1 MLEPP
6 HRTSVAAPTV
16 RSGPGGRIERL
27 DGLHERSE
35 RRQRDPA
42 ADLPDPS
49 ALVRDPGVDQGVHAK
64 QLEGVERPV
73 ETYGLFIK
81 ANSSIHGPSQGIA
94 RILPHRKLLIDGRH
108 VESVSGHAFKTL
120 NPATEEVIA
129 TVAEGNEV
137 DVDLAVAAARRAF
150 EGPWRTMRAADRGK
164 ILFRLVEL
172 MKQHADEI
180 AALES
185 LDAGKPI
192 AGVLRQDLPAAIDTL
207 TYYAGWADKM
217 TGEVVPV
224 RDDALTYTVRE
235 PVGVVAVIVPWNFP
249 LMIGMWKLAPAL
261 ACGCTVVMK
270 PAELTSLS
278 ALRIGELALEAGLP
292 PGVLNIV
299 TGPGR
304 VVGDALVNHPDVD
317 KVTFTGSPGVGRGI
331 LRGAAGNFKRVSLEL
346 GGKSAN
352 VIFDDADLDAATKAA
367 ASGIFFNAGQVCSAG
382 SRVLVQEKVYDDV
395 VARLAQRA
403 QSLRIGDP
411 SDRATSLG
419 PVISEKQMKGILDYV
434 DIGQKEGASLVTGGE
449 RVGDRGYFLSPA
461 VFANVEHEMRISQ
474 EEIFGPVVSVIKF
487 RDEADALR
495 IANGT
500 AYSLAA
506 GVWSRDI
513 GRVQR
518 FAKRA
523 NAGTV
528 WLNTY
533 GYTDV
538 RLPWGGARD
547 SGFGR
552 EHGSAAIENFTEPKA
567 VWMNLNV

>member
-1 MLEPP
+1 MMSIAYDYD
-6 HRTSVAAPTV
+6 RAP
-16 RSGPGGRIERL
+16 I
-27 DGLHERSE
+27 
-35 RRQRDPA
+35 PA
-42 ADLPDPS
+42 IAS
-49 ALVRDPGVDQGVHAK
+49 AKP
-64 QLEGVERPV
+64 RP
-73 ETYGLFIK
+73 
-81 ANSSIHGPSQGIA
+81 
-94 RILPHRKLLIDGRH
+94 LLIDGRH
-108 VESVSGHAFKTL
+108 VPSASGRTFKTI
-120 NPATEEVIA
+120 NPANEQVIA
-129 TVAEGNEV
+129 TVAEGNEA
-137 DVDLAVAAARRAF
+137 DVDRAVAAARRAF
-150 EGPWRTMRAADRGK
+150 EGPWRSMRASERGQILLRLAD
-164 ILFRLVEL
+164 L
-172 MKQHADEI
+172 MKQHTDEI

-207 TYYAGWADKM
+207 TYYAGWADKIS
-217 TGEVVPV
+217 GEVVST
-224 RDDALTYTVRE
+224 REEALTYTMRE
-235 PVGVVAVIVPWNFP
+235 PVGVVAAIVPWNFP

-261 ACGCTVVMK
+261 ACGCTIVMK

-352 VIFDDADLDAATKAA
+352 VIFDDADIEAASKAA

-382 SRVLVQEKVYDDV
+382 SRVLVHEKVYDEV
-395 VARLAQRA
+395 VERLTQRA
-403 QSLRIGDP
+403 KAIRIGDP
-411 SDRATSLG
+411 ADRATALG
-419 PVISEKQMKGILDYV
+419 PVISEKQMKSILDYV
-434 DIGQKEGASLVTGGE
+434 DIGRKEGAFLTTGGV
-449 RVGDRGYFLSPA
+449 RVGNRGYFISPA

-518 FAKRA
+518 FARKA

-528 WLNTY
+528 WINTY

-538 RLPWGGARD
+538 RLPWGGVRD

>member
-1 MLEPP
+1 MS
-6 HRTSVAAPTV
+6 TAY
-16 RSGPGGRIERL
+16 
-27 DGLHERSE
+27 
-35 RRQRDPA
+35 
-42 ADLPDPS
+42 
-49 ALVRDPGVDQGVHAK
+49 
-64 QLEGVERPV
+64 V
-73 ETYGLFIK
+73 ETLEKGR
-81 ANSSIHGPSQGIA
+81 SSTQAI
-94 RILPHRKLLIDGRH
+94 PHRKLLIDGRH
-108 VESVSGHAFKTL
+108 VESVSGRAFKTL

-129 TVAEGNEV
+129 TVAEGNEI
-137 DVDLAVAAARRAF
+137 DVDLAVVAARRAF